1 MNNRQSASYWEE
13 KLRAEGL
20 APIEFT
26 ARGFV
31 ESSAEHHKEMTSD
44 DRPHWVDA
52 EQLERL
58 REIITEY
65 RLPVQHRIVLTA
77 IVDGH
82 PVRAA
87 ARFAGLNKDKAH
99 RIVLRYLR
107 VERVTNAE
115 LHDLPLHLS
124 TDPRRVRGRAQLT
137 EAVARRE
144 GAARGRERPPA
155 PSESTARYFEMAREY
170 LEVATFKWLLDREVW
185 ARHASGID
193 HRDIGQNLGMPHQTV
208 WRAIRRVRKQF
219 TAWLRQR
226 SEALKQQK
234 EDE

>member
-13 KLRAEGL
+13 RLRAEGL

-99 RIVLRYLR
+99 RIVLRYLG
-107 VERVTNAE
+107 VERVTTSE
-115 LHDLPLHLS
+115 LNDLPRNLS
-124 TDPRRVRGRAQLT
+124 TDPRRVRGRARLSADRAQRDGKRLDI
-137 EAVARRE
+137 
-144 GAARGRERPPA
+144 PPA
-155 PSESTARYFEMAREY
+155 ASESTARYFELAREY

-185 ARHASGID
+185 SDHAAGKS
-193 HRDIGQNLGMPHQTV
+193 RETIGRNRGLPDGTV
-208 WRAIRRVRKQF
+208 KKTINRVRKEF
-219 TAWLRQR
+219 RTWLNQR
-226 SEALKQQK
+226 NEALKQQK

>member
-13 KLRAEGL
+13 RLRAEGL

-44 DRPHWVDA
+44 DRPHWVDS

-58 REIITEY
+58 RIIITEY

-87 ARFAGLNKDKAH
+87 ARFAAINKDKAH

-107 VERVTNAE
+107 VERVTNSE

-124 TDPRRVRGRAQLT
+124 TDPRRISGRKRGSEERSRRDG
-137 EAVARRE
+137 ARYNI
-144 GAARGRERPPA
+144 PPS
-155 PSESTARYFEMAREY
+155 PSESTARYFEMAAEFI
-170 LEVATFKWLLDREVW
+170 EVGVWKWLLDREVW
-185 ARHASGID
+185 ALHAAAKS
-193 HRDIGQNLGMPHQTV
+193 HHEIGLQLGMPHQTV
-208 WRAIRRVRKQF
+208 WKAIRRVRTQF

-226 SEALKQQK
+226 NEALKQQK

>member
-13 KLRAEGL
+13 RLRAEGL

-99 RIVLRYLR
+99 RIVLRYLG
-107 VERVTNAE
+107 VERVTTSE
-115 LHDLPLHLS
+115 LNDLPRNLS
-124 TDPRRVRGRAQLT
+124 TDPRRVRGRARLSADRAQRDGKRLDI
-137 EAVARRE
+137 
-144 GAARGRERPPA
+144 PPA
-155 PSESTARYFEMAREY
+155 ASESTARYFELTREY

-185 ARHASGID
+185 SDHAAGKS
-193 HRDIGQNLGMPHQTV
+193 RETIGRNRGLPDGTV
-208 WRAIRRVRKQF
+208 KKTINRVRKEF
-219 TAWLRQR
+219 RTWLNQR
-226 SEALKQQK
+226 NEALKQQK

>member
-82 PVRAA
+82 AVRAA
-87 ARFAGLNKDKAH
+87 ARFAGINKDKAH
-99 RIVLRYLR
+99 RIVLRYLH
-107 VERVTNAE
+107 VERATNAE
-115 LHDLPLHLS
+115 LHDLPRHLS
-124 TDPRRVRGRAQLT
+124 TDPRRVRGRAQLS

-155 PSESTARYFEMAREY
+155 PSESTARYFELAREY
-170 LEVATFKWLLDREVW
+170 LEVATFKWLLDRDIWAAHAAGADVREIARIIGAPFQSVW
-185 ARHASGID
+185 YSIK
-193 HRDIGQNLGMPHQTV
+193 
-208 WRAIRRVRKQF
+208 RVRKQF
-219 TAWLRQR
+219 KAWLRQR
-226 SEALKQQK
+226 AEALKQQK

>member
-13 KLRAEGL
+13 RLRAEGL

-44 DRPHWVDA
+44 DRPHWVDS
-52 EQLERL
+52 EQLELL
-58 REIITEY
+58 RIIITEY

-87 ARFAGLNKDKAH
+87 ARFAAINKDKAH

-107 VERVTNAE
+107 VERVTNSE

-124 TDPRRVRGRAQLT
+124 TDPRRVRGRKRGSK
-137 EAVARRE
+137 ERSRRD
-144 GAARGRERPPA
+144 GSRYNIPPS
-155 PSESTARYFEMAREY
+155 PSESTARYFEMAAEFI
-170 LEVATFKWLLDREVW
+170 EVGVWKWLLDREVW
-185 ARHASGID
+185 ALHAAAKS
-193 HRDIGQNLGMPHQTV
+193 HHEIGLQLGMPHQTV
-208 WRAIRRVRKQF
+208 WKAIRRVRTQF

-226 SEALKQQK
+226 NEALKQQK

>member
-124 TDPRRVRGRAQLT
+124 TDPRRVRGRAKLT
-137 EAVARRE
+137 AEQSRRE
-144 GAARGRERPPA
+144 GDRFDRPPA

-170 LEVATFKWLLDREVW
+170 LEVAAFKWLLDRDIW
-185 ARHASGID
+185 QRHAAGVDVREIA
-193 HRDIGQNLGMPHQTV
+193 RELGAPFQTV
-208 WRAIRRVRKQF
+208 WYAVRRVRKEF
-219 TAWLRQR
+219 HTWLRQR
-226 SEALKQQK
+226 TDALSQTK

>member
-13 KLRAEGL
+13 RLRAEGL

-52 EQLERL
+52 EQLELL
-58 REIITEY
+58 RIIITEY

-87 ARFAGLNKDKAH
+87 ARFAAINKDKAH

-107 VERVTNAE
+107 VERVTNSE

-124 TDPRRVRGRAQLT
+124 TDPRRVRGRKRGS
-137 EAVARRE
+137 EERSRRD
-144 GAARGRERPPA
+144 GSRYNIPPS
-155 PSESTARYFEMAREY
+155 PSESTARYFEMAAEFI
-170 LEVATFKWLLDREVW
+170 EVGVWKWLLDREVW
-185 ARHASGID
+185 ALHAAAKS
-193 HRDIGQNLGMPHQTV
+193 HHEIGLQLGMPHQTV
-208 WRAIRRVRKQF
+208 WKAIRRVRTQF

-226 SEALKQQK
+226 NEALKQQK

>member
-1 MNNRQSASYWEE
+1 VNNRQSASYWEE
-13 KLRAEGL
+13 RLRAEGL

-31 ESSAEHHKEMTSD
+31 ESSAEHHKEMTSN

-52 EQLERL
+52 EQLARL
-58 REIITEY
+58 RTIITEY

-87 ARFAGLNKDKAH
+87 ARFAAINKDKAH
-99 RIVLRYLR
+99 RIVLRHLR
-107 VERVTNAE
+107 VERVTNSE

-124 TDPRRVRGRAQLT
+124 TDPRRISGRKRGSEERSRRDG
-137 EAVARRE
+137 ARYDI
-144 GAARGRERPPA
+144 PPS
-155 PSESTARYFEMAREY
+155 PSESTALYFEQAKAFIEH
-170 LEVATFKWLLDREVW
+170 AAFKWALDREIW
-185 ARHASGID
+185 ARHADGKD
-193 HRDIGQNLGMPHQTV
+193 RRDIGRELGMPHDTV
-208 WRAIRRVRKQF
+208 FRAIQRVRKQF
-219 TAWLRQR
+219 KQWFRQR
-226 SEALKQQK
+226 NEALKQQR

>member
-1 MNNRQSASYWEE
+1 
-13 KLRAEGL
+13 
-20 APIEFT
+20 
-26 ARGFV
+26 
-31 ESSAEHHKEMTSD
+31 MTSD

-52 EQLERL
+52 EQLARL
-58 REIITEY
+58 RVIITEY

-87 ARFAGLNKDKAH
+87 ARFAAINKDKAH

-107 VERVTNAE
+107 VERVTNSE

-124 TDPRRVRGRAQLT
+124 TDPRRVRGRAQLS
-137 EAVARRE
+137 EDVARRE
-144 GAARGRERPPA
+144 GEARGRERPPA
-155 PSESTARYFEMAREY
+155 PSESTARYFEMAAEFI
-170 LEVATFKWLLDREVW
+170 EVSTFKWLLDRDIWTAHVQGKGRVAI
-185 ARHASGID
+185 ARTMGLHPG
-193 HRDIGQNLGMPHQTV
+193 TV
-208 WRAIRRVRKQF
+208 LRAIRRVRTQF

-226 SEALKQQK
+226 NEALKQQR